1 MYWLQKSVAIVMG
14 SVLVA
19 IGVNLFLVPHRLM
32 DGGMIG
38 IGLLATYYMQWPP
51 GIIMIVV
58 SIPVY
63 VIVFFYDRRLFLHS
77 FHGMLISA
85 FLIDVLSDLRDFNSW
100 STATSSVTGGLLIGM
115 GVGLMLAFETNTGGT
130 DLVAQFLARRFR
142 LPVALLILVIDGLI
156 VACSLHTIGL
166 VRTAFSLLT
175 IVAVAATTHM
185 FSGIGRPHPPYT
197 IVGPLHTLRAERSKE
212 RLRAFP
218 VLPVFYRKRQQLA
231 SVRAKQTGR
240 TRAGEAKFLE
250 KINRKRM
257 K

>member
-38 IGLLATYYMQWPP
+38 IG
-51 GIIMIVV
+51 
-58 SIPVY
+58 
-63 VIVFFYDRRLFLHS
+63 
-77 FHGMLISA
+77 
-85 FLIDVLSDLRDFNSW
+85 
-100 STATSSVTGGLLIGM
+100 
-115 GVGLMLAFETNTGGT
+115 
-130 DLVAQFLARRFR
+130 
-142 LPVALLILVIDGLI
+142 
-156 VACSLHTIGL
+156 
-166 VRTAFSLLT
+166 
-175 IVAVAATTHM
+175 
-185 FSGIGRPHPPYT
+185 RPHPPYT
-197 IVGPLHTLRAERSKE
+197 IVGPLHTLRTERSKE
-212 RLRAFP
+212 RLRVFP
-218 VLPVFYRKRQQLA
+218 VLPVFYRKRQQPA